1 MEGAGMIAIGG
12 GYRTLSEIGLALKL
26 GRLVIGLKTWTAAT
40 SDGKPADVLNARTAE
55 EAVALAMKE
64 ARS

>member
-1 MEGAGMIAIGG
+1 
-12 GYRTLSEIGLALKL
+12 
-26 GRLVIGLKTWTAAT
+26 VIGLKTWTAAT